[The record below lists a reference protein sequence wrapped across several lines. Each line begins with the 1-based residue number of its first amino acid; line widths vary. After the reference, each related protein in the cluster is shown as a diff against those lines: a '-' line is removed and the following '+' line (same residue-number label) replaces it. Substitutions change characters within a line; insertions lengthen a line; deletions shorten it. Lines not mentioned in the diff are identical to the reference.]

1 VEARPDPQTADGP
14 FDLAA
19 HLRDHLG
26 VDPAVVGA
34 AERDGREALRR
45 LAQSVVLFG
54 EAPSLTAPQTWSRA
68 GADEELGR
76 RLWRAMGFPNLPDDE
91 VAFTSA
97 DVDALTAIADF
108 LEVSGIS
115 EDTAVRFARLLGQTM
130 GRVADALHSIVDS
143 AFEEMTLLPPGEVD
157 DVMVLAAEVV
167 NPLIEHELGY
177 LLRRHLYAGAVRRLA
192 GADLEQPDLTVGFA
206 DVVSFTRLSGR
217 LPEGDLADLLET
229 FEATTADLITEAGGR
244 VVKLIGDAVLFAFDD
259 PRPAAELAL
268 QLVEAFGGDQP
279 DLRVGLAQ
287 GPVLSRLGDLFGPPV
302 NLASR
307 LVGYARPGTVLCDQ
321 RFVDALGASGGDLP
335 FTSRSLRPR
344 ELKGIGTTAVHVL
357 RRRTS

>member
-1 VEARPDPQTADGP
+1 VQSSSDLPPAGGPP

-19 HLRDHLG
+19 HLRDDLD
-26 VDPAVVGA
+26 VDPEVVA
-34 AERDGREALRR
+34 TAERAGRESLRR
-45 LAQSVVLFG
+45 LAQAVVLLG
-54 EAPSLTAPQTWSRA
+54 EPPSLTASETWARA
-68 GADEELGR
+68 GADEDLGR
-76 RLWRAMGFPNLPDDE
+76 RLWRAMGFPNLPDEE
-91 VAFTSA
+91 VAFTGA
-97 DVDALTAIADF
+97 DVDALTAIAEF
-108 LEVSGIS
+108 LATSGIS

-143 AFEEMTLLPPGEVD
+143 AVQEMALLPPGEVD

-167 NPLIEHELGY
+167 SPLIERELGY

-217 LPEGDLADLLET
+217 LPEADLADLLET

-268 QLVEAFGGDQP
+268 DLVETFGGDQP

-307 LVGYARPGTVLCDQ
+307 LVNYARPGSVLCDQ
-321 RFVDALGASGGDLP
+321 RFVDALGSTGDDLP
-335 FTSRSLRPR
+335 FTARSLRPR
-344 ELKGIGTTAVHVL
+344 ELKGIGTTAIHVL
-357 RRRTS
+357 RRRG

>member
-1 VEARPDPQTADGP
+1 VAQLPDPDPEASPT
-14 FDLAA
+14 FDLAV
-19 HLRDHLG
+19 HLRDQLG
-26 VDPAVVGA
+26 VDPVLVDA
-34 AERDGREALRR
+34 AEREGREALRR

-54 EAPSLTAPQTWSRA
+54 EPPSLTASQTWAKA
-68 GADEELGR
+68 GATEDLGR
-76 RLWRAMGFPNLPDDE
+76 RLWRAMGFPNLPDDA

-97 DVDALTAIADF
+97 DVEALAAISGF
-108 LEVSGIS
+108 LQVSGIS

-130 GRVADALHSIVDS
+130 SRVADALHSIVDT
-143 AFEEMTLLPPGEVD
+143 AVDEMSLLPQGEVD

-167 NPLIEHELGY
+167 NPLIEHELAY

-192 GADLEQPDLTVGFA
+192 GADLEQPELTVGFA

-217 LPEGDLADLLET
+217 LPETDLADLLET
-229 FEATTADLITEAGGR
+229 FEATTSDMITEAGGR

-268 QLVEAFGGDQP
+268 QLVETFGGDQP
-279 DLRVGLAQ
+279 DLRVGLAH

-307 LVGYARPGTVLCDQ
+307 LVSYARPGTVLCDE
-321 RFVDALGASGGDLP
+321 RFVDALGSVGGEEA
-335 FTSRSLRPR
+335 FTARSLRPR
-344 ELKGIGTTAVHVL
+344 ELKGIGTTPIHVL
-357 RRRTS
+357 RRR